1 MRMTHLERIDEE
13 SCVKERGK
21 ERYHWRAG
29 VMSRNE
35 GEEEETLFVLTVF
48 LYWNAYSLS
57 RVTVMREGISVSK
70 DGVNGNTLQND
81 RTRIAECTTVFP
93 FSSKCCEFRQ
103 VYSLVHFI
111 IITSHYQFS

>member
-1 MRMTHLERIDEE
+1 
-13 SCVKERGK
+13 
-21 ERYHWRAG
+21 
-29 VMSRNE
+29 MSRNE
-35 GEEEETLFVLTVF
+35 GKEEEALFVWMVF
-48 LYWNAYSLS
+48 LHWNAYSLS
-57 RVTVMREGISVSK
+57 RETVVREGISVSK

-111 IITSHYQFS
+111 ITTSHYQLT